1 MYYRELLTDN
11 IYNLFKDTYWANHQ
25 ISNARTEDKIKILV
39 KNREEIAN
47 RYKLKKRL
55 CYSKIAKKYLN
66 KICIIDDK
74 EKERRIVNNYGR
86 RYEYEYLFNYG
97 NFMMYRDHTEYY
109 LTENGDIVSIFSE
122 HCSLDELKF
131 IENNDYIE
139 IEPIYNEDQK
149 TFIKVI
155 KKFV

>member
-109 LTENGDIVSIFSE
+109 LTENGDIVSIFSQ
-122 HCSLDELKF
+122 HRSLDELKF